1 MKRREFIK
9 KGAVAGVG
17 TYAASKFGLPNLT
30 PQRGGKVSAPVVI
43 STWNFGLRAN
53 ETAWKML
60 SDGSNSLDAVEK
72 SIWVVEDDPTIT
84 SIGYGGLPDETMKVT
99 LDAAIM
105 DWRMNCGSVGCIEK
119 IKNPVSVA
127 RKVME
132 RTNHVMLSGKGAYE
146 FALAHGFKPVDLL
159 TDESRETWLNWKE
172 NMSNQD
178 NWVGPHD
185 MNDLMDNHDTIGLLA
200 MDKKGRLSGG
210 TSTSGMAWKIH
221 GRIGDSPIIGV
232 GLYVDG
238 KVGAAT
244 STGVGEANMRI
255 VGSFLVVE
263 SMKNGQSPQEACET
277 AIKRAIE
284 VHSKQIK
291 ADKTFQLAYIALD
304 KRGDVGGAA
313 IRKGFQFA
321 VYKDGVNKLHDAKFL
336 YAQ

>member
-1 MKRREFIK
+1 MKRRDFIK
-9 KGAVAGVG
+9 KSAVVGVG
-17 TYAASKFGLPNLT
+17 TYAASKIGMPASV
-30 PQRGGKVSAPVVI
+30 PPAGGKSSAPVVI
-43 STWNFGLRAN
+43 STWNFGIGAN
-53 ETAWKML
+53 EVAWKL
-60 SDGSNSLDAVEK
+60 LNEGASPVDAVEQG
-72 SIWVVEDDPTIT
+72 IWVVENDPTIT

-146 FALAHGFKPVDLL
+146 FAVAHGFKPIDLL
-159 TDESRETWLNWKE
+159 TDQSREIWLNWKE
-172 NMSNQD
+172 NMSSTD

-185 MNDLMDNHDTIGLLA
+185 MDDLMDNHDTIGLLA
-200 MDKKGRLSGG
+200 IDKKGRLSGG

-221 GRIGDSPIIGV
+221 GRVGDSPIIGA

-238 KVGAAT
+238 KVGAAS

-263 SMKNGQSPQEACET
+263 SMKNGQTPQEACET
-277 AIKRAIE
+277 AIRRAIE

-291 ADKTFQLAYIALD
+291 ADKTFQLAYIALN
-304 KRGDVGGAA
+304 KRGEVGGAA
-313 IRKGFQFA
+313 IRKGFQYA
-321 VYKDGVNKLHDAKFL
+321 VYKDGVNKLVDAKFL